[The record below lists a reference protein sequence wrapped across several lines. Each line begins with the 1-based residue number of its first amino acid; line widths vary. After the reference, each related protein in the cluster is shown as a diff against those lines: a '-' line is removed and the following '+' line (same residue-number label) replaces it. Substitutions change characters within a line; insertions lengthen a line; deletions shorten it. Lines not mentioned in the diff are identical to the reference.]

1 MKKIHLLLILLIC
14 LMFNAYVFAD
24 SPLTSTPFYTAYK
37 HIPAVKYAS
46 EKGLD
51 KKTLKFLN
59 SDVSSDQKLAVL
71 NALSWG
77 NTNNVLIYEN
87 YLIKKNK
94 KLDATV
100 FTELSQF
107 VDSENEPSETDNIKK
122 LSADEMMC
130 WAYLQAMG
138 DYFNPSV
145 ALRAS
150 YFAFM
155 RNESNMAYGT
165 LFTLIAAQVSFDIN
179 WCNVYLIGK
188 MGIVDTQYSTSILN
202 QDAVKIIMDYLRL
215 YEESC
220 ED

>member
-1 MKKIHLLLILLIC
+1 MKKIHSLFIFLFCLIS
-14 LMFNAYVFAD
+14 NTNVFAD
-24 SPLTSTPFYTAYK
+24 SPLTSTPFYTAYLQ
-37 HIPAVKYAS
+37 IPAVKYAS

-51 KKTLKFLN
+51 KKTLKFLD
-59 SDVSSDQKLAVL
+59 SDASSDQKLAVL

-77 NTNNVLIYEN
+77 NTNNVLVYEKH
-87 YLIKKNK
+87 LLKKKK
-94 KLDATV
+94 KLDKNV
-100 FTELSQF
+100 FTELSQ
-107 VDSENEPSETDNIKK
+107 VIDSDNEPTETDNINK
-122 LSADEMMC
+122 LSTDEIMC

-165 LFTLIAAQVSFDIN
+165 VFTLIASQVSFDVN
-179 WCNVYLIGK
+179 WCNVFLIGK
-188 MGIVDTQYSTSILN
+188 MGIVETQYSSSILN
-202 QDAVKIIMDYLRL
+202 QDAVKIIMDYLKL

-220 ED
+220 EN